1 MVNNGYDFVKWKNGL
16 KSKGSRLPGCL
27 LAGAE
32 EEIRTPTP
40 GKRRYHLKV
49 VRLPISPPPQQG
61 CNLVEKVDYHV
72 VQELINE
79 LIQHQPGGRD

>member
-1 MVNNGYDFVKWKNGL
+1 MILLSTKIEKAAI
-16 KSKGSRLPGCL
+16 PGCFFVC
-27 LAGAE
+27 AE

-61 CNLVEKVDYHV
+61 ANVKKQDEKS
-72 VQELINE
+72 NKW
-79 LIQHQPGGRD
+79 